1 MRIDEIGLDRFS
13 IEGLLGEGADLQVFA
28 ATDVE
33 SGRQVVVKRP
43 HPAYVE
49 RQQHRDIERR
59 MLQVISLRQELG
71 DSLPQLSPV
80 IGYTPVDDHRD
91 FFGDSIDQSYMVVV
105 EERAR
110 GLPLV
115 GSIVD
120 GLKRRPI
127 GLPQNLF
134 ILHPLVTHAERG
146 AFTILRDILDVA
158 KAFYDAGH
166 LLLDLRPQNVFFDP
180 RDAAITV
187 IDVGNV
193 TVERAATNRHA
204 AVDLHDFYLELFKW
218 YTTPADPPEDAVSY
232 GAPYGMDSVPRFNQD
247 LDGMFQGF
255 SMVTWEPLSASAT
268 SIVQKIRQ
276 RGYQSIDEFR
286 QEFDAYLGLAEQRY
300 RQLSESANLLEAW
313 KAARDLLG
321 ERYWSK
327 FLFDVNTDMACYD
340 TD

>member
-1 MRIDEIGLDRFS
+1 MSIDEIGLDRFS
-13 IEGLLGEGADLQVFA
+13 LEGLLGEGADLQVFA
-28 ATDVE
+28 ATDIE

-43 HPAYVE
+43 HPAYIE
-49 RQQHRDIERR
+49 RRQHRDIERR
-59 MLQVISLRQELG
+59 LLQVISLRQELG
-71 DSLPQLSPV
+71 DSLPQLSRV
-80 IGYTPVDDHRD
+80 IGCTSVDDHGD
-91 FFGDSIDQSYMVVV
+91 FFGDSLGHSYMVMV

-134 ILHPLVTHAERG
+134 ALHPLVAHKEKG
-146 AFTILRDILDVA
+146 AFTIPRDILDVA
-158 KAFYDAGH
+158 NAFYDAGH
-166 LLLDLRPQNVFFDP
+166 LILDLRPQNVFFDP
-180 RDAAITV
+180 RDATITV
-187 IDVGNV
+187 IDVGNI
-193 TVERAATNRHA
+193 TVERLATSRHT

-218 YTTPADPPEDAVSY
+218 YATPADPPEDAASY

-255 SMVTWEPLSASAT
+255 SMVAWEPLSASAT
-268 SIVQKIRQ
+268 GIVQKIRQ

-286 QEFDAYLGLAEQRY
+286 QEFDAYLGLAEHQY
-300 RQLSESANLLEAW
+300 RQLSESANILAAW
-313 KAARDLLG
+313 KTARGLLD
-321 ERYWSK
+321 EPYWGK
-327 FLFDVNTDMACYD
+327 FLFDANTDMACYD